1 MTNRRNP
8 ADGLFSRVGNGRLSE
23 EIAERIRA
31 AIVEGRL
38 RPGDRLPSER
48 ELTERFGVSR
58 VSVRDALRILEASGL
73 IEIRVGARGGAFV
86 TVPAPGLVGEGIA
99 HMLYLSQVT
108 PAEVTEARV
117 IFELGMLP
125 LVCARA
131 TDEDIEALEEICA
144 RAQAEVDAGTYHVE
158 LSAEFH
164 RRLARAAH
172 NRATELMADTF
183 YGPLLMSLQRAKAVA
198 PEMGQLG
205 VREHIALVEAI
216 RARDAEAAH
225 TIMLEHLGRT
235 ARRLGVSTEGGIW
248 HAGVAPHG

>member
-1 MTNRRNP
+1 MTNRRNT
-8 ADGLFSRVGNGRLSE
+8 ADGLFSPVSSGRLSE
-23 EIAERIRA
+23 EIFERIRA
-31 AIVEGRL
+31 AIVERRL

-48 ELTERFGVSR
+48 ELTERFNVSR

-73 IEIRVGARGGAFV
+73 VEIRVGAHGGAFV
-86 TVPAPGLVGEGIA
+86 TVPEPGLVGEGIA
-99 HMLYLSQVT
+99 HMLYLSEVS

-131 TDEDIEALEEICA
+131 TDEDIEALDEMCV

-183 YGPLLMSLQRAKAVA
+183 YGPLLMSLARAKAVA

-205 VREHIALVEAI
+205 VREHMALVDAI
-216 RARDAEAAH
+216 RARDSAAAH

-235 ARRLGVSTEGGIW
+235 ARRLGLSTDGDIW
-248 HAGVAPHG
+248 QPGVLPHG

>member
-1 MTNRRNP
+1 MTKGNA
-8 ADGLFSRVGNGRLSE
+8 ADDIFAPVSAGRLSE
-23 EIAERIRA
+23 EIFERIRR

-73 IEIRVGARGGAFV
+73 VEIRVGARGGAFV

-99 HMLYLSQVT
+99 HMLFLSQVT

-131 TDEDIEALEEICA
+131 TDEDIAALEEICA
-144 RAQAEVDAGTYHVE
+144 RGQADVEAGTYDVE

-164 RRLARAAH
+164 RRLARSAH

-198 PEMGQLG
+198 P
-205 VREHIALVEAI
+205 
-216 RARDAEAAH
+216 AH
-225 TIMLEHLGRT
+225 SPTSPK
-235 ARRLGVSTEGGIW
+235 RLFWSI
-248 HAGVAPHG
+248 

>member
-1 MTNRRNP
+1 MTKGN
-8 ADGLFSRVGNGRLSE
+8 ADIFAPVSAGRLSE
-23 EIAERIRA
+23 EIFERIRT

-38 RPGDRLPSER
+38 RPGDRLPPER

-73 IEIRVGARGGAFV
+73 VEIRVGARGGAFV
-86 TVPAPGLVGEGIA
+86 TVPAPGLVGDGIA
-99 HMLYLSQVT
+99 HMLFLSSVT

-131 TDEDIEALEEICA
+131 NDEDIAALEEICA
-144 RAQAEVDAGTYHVE
+144 RGQADVDAGRYDVE

-164 RRLARAAH
+164 RRLARSAH

-183 YGPLLMSLQRAKAVA
+183 YGPLLMSLQHAKAVA
-198 PEMGQLG
+198 PEMGERG
-205 VREHIALVEAI
+205 VREHVALVDAI
-216 RARDAEAAH
+216 RARDPEAAH
-225 TIMLEHLGRT
+225 DIMIEHLGRT
-235 ARRLGVSTEGGIW
+235 ARRLGVSTDGDIW
-248 HAGVAPHG
+248 HAGVLPHG